1 MNKEELRGKFIKEI
15 PKQIIKG
22 EQLSYADWLEK
33 LIVSNYVVNKND
45 LLQRVMPRS
54 FKERRQTLNMSVDGF
69 TDWNKFTLDQHCEI
83 LENEFRFSSSGIAK
97 SVFELIE
104 FYKKHK
110 PSEGNTQLDT
120 ESKCNKHGVVCSAS
134 IDDVKNGKV
143 IIDMRGSEKWGK
155 KVNRLFEIL
164 KQAAPKKEKM
174 PAYSFAPFYFC
185 ENGYWYESTWRE
197 TGSVPV
203 LDICD

>member
-1 MNKEELRGKFIKEI
+1 MGLLKHTKFNNMDYLTL
-15 PKQIIKG
+15 KQ
-22 EQLSYADWLEK
+22 
-33 LIVSNYVVNKND
+33 
-45 LLQRVMPRS
+45 LQPCTIHS
-54 FKERRQTLNMSVDGF
+54 
-69 TDWNKFTLDQHCEI
+69 
-83 LENEFRFSSSGIAK
+83 
-97 SVFELIE
+97 
-104 FYKKHK
+104 
-110 PSEGNTQLDT
+110 
-120 ESKCNKHGVVCSAS
+120 VVCSAS

-174 PAYSFAPFYFC
+174 PAYSFAPFYYC